1 MQLFLKLFAPYLQW
15 VYHCFDRIVI
25 NGHLLGL
32 MRESQIVYFFRN
44 VCGHPKLTKEL
55 LRQRSQDYQSWV
67 EHFALNHKLPCIW
80 AEKHVRKEDLVA
92 PRQHRCLH
100 QGKFAFTTSSRAASR
115 VGLFAFCRRSSP

>member
-1 MQLFLKLFAPYLQW
+1 MQLFFKLFEPYLQW

-55 LRQRSQDYQSWV
+55 LRQRSQDYQTWV
-67 EHFALNHKLPCIW
+67 EHFALNHKVPCIW
-80 AEKHVRKEDLVA
+80 AESTSAKRTWSPYA
-92 PRQHRCLH
+92 NTA
-100 QGKFAFTTSSRAASR
+100 AFIRADSVFITS
-115 VGLFAFCRRSSP
+115 